1 MSALKVYLSPLAE
14 FKINTLLQYLESEW
28 GNNSKKNF
36 LGKLQSS
43 VKRIAAFPKSCPE
56 SQEIPG
62 VFKCV
67 VTRQT
72 SFYYR
77 IQPDSIEIITVI
89 DNRQNPGTISEEIK
103 KTFLTQ

>member
-14 FKINTLLQYLESEW
+14 FKLDLLLQYLETEW
-28 GNNSKKNF
+28 GHKSKLDF
-36 LGKLQSS
+36 LDKLKVS
-43 VKRIAAFPKSCPE
+43 VGRISTFPKSCPE

-77 IQPDSIEIITVI
+77 INSDAIEIITVI
-89 DNRQNPGTISEEIK
+89 DNRQDPAKISDEIK
-103 KTFLTQ
+103 KHFS

>member
-14 FKINTLLQYLESEW
+14 FKLDLLLQHLETEW
-28 GNNSKKNF
+28 GQKSKIDF
-36 LGKLQSS
+36 LEKLKTS
-43 VKRIAAFPKSCPE
+43 VGRISIFPRSCPE

-67 VTRQT
+67 ITRQT

-77 IQPDSIEIITVI
+77 IQSDSIEIITVI
-89 DNRQNPGTISEEIK
+89 DNRQDPEKISEEIK
-103 KTFLTQ
+103 RHFN